1 MAPTGGPAGKDSPA
15 GSGASSTESP
25 ASLSAKS
32 AVQSDVDQPI
42 DAKKRS
48 SGSDHAVASAAS
60 LDDSHQ
66 QRNDLNTIGKSPGEI
81 AFFKLLHAEFKKASH
96 FFERAQQEYI
106 IREERVRK
114 GMEIMKQPNS
124 ILVGEKW
131 SLLAKSIYRL
141 YKDLLL
147 LETFAIMTYCG
158 FSKIL
163 KKHDKVTGYHTRNA
177 FMANI
182 VNKANFTTYPK
193 VLDMISRCE
202 QLYEEVSNRL
212 IQDGKHGLYED
223 ERLFINMIHRLNAQV
238 IEGVDE
244 DGAAPPGRMESRRHS
259 MELPTASSSSKESWA
274 TSSLRQLVKEND
286 ASRFAGQVSESNECH
301 PEADCDSDA
310 DEDNRKQEALNKPE
324 TVLQSKDSGKR
335 IQATEKSRGERKARR
350 I

>member
-1 MAPTGGPAGKDSPA
+1 MRTRAASSERFRGEDKDSP
-15 GSGASSTESP
+15 GESP
-25 ASLSAKS
+25 ARGSTEQNQGDGTAE
-32 AVQSDVDQPI
+32 V
-42 DAKKRS
+42 KRA
-48 SGSDHAVASAAS
+48 SGAAHAVAAAAS
-60 LDDSHQ
+60 VDESSQEQSH
-66 QRNDLNTIGKSPGEI
+66 RNDLNTIGKSPGEI
-81 AFFKLLHAEFKKASH
+81 AFFKLLHAEFKKATH
-96 FFERAQQEYI
+96 FFERAQQEYV

-124 ILVGEKW
+124 IMVGEKW

-163 KKHDKVTGYHTRNA
+163 KKHDKTTGYHTKNA

-182 VNKANFTTYPK
+182 VNNANFTNYPK
-193 VLDMISRCE
+193 VLEMISRCE

-212 IQDGKHGLYED
+212 VQDGKHGLYED

-244 DGAAPPGRMESRRHS
+244 EGSRKETRRQS
-259 MELPTASSSSKESWA
+259 IDLPSVSSTSKESWA

-286 ASRFAGQVSESNECH
+286 ASRLAGQVSESNECN
-301 PEADCDSDA
+301 PDADCDSDA
-310 DEDNRKQEALNKPE
+310 DEDDRKQEATGKQKTDIKSN
-324 TVLQSKDSGKR
+324 DSRKR
-335 IQATEKSRGERKARR
+335 IADADIRKGEQKRTKG
-350 I
+350 